1 MLWLLLSS
9 DVDTSL
15 LIARRNLHSFL
26 LHAMFCQRTSMTA
39 FLPLLV
45 VFFTVIASV
54 AAHSDGASFRR
65 HQRLHNRLN
74 SARELSETSNYN
86 RAIAGT
92 TRQRKSC
99 AARTSASASSSST
112 SVAKSTSTSTKAAA
126 TKTSHAASS
135 TATSNTANG
144 SNLKPSNW
152 PTATQAGAAPAATR
166 TSAADPFLLQL
177 SKAYNNAD
185 NALYNE
191 VHTGQMTF

>member
-1 MLWLLLSS
+1 
-9 DVDTSL
+9 
-15 LIARRNLHSFL
+15 
-26 LHAMFCQRTSMTA
+26 MTA
-39 FLPLLV
+39 FLPFLV

-74 SARELSETSNYN
+74 SVRELSETSNYN

-112 SVAKSTSTSTKAAA
+112 SVAKSTTTKAAA

-152 PTATQAGAAPAATR
+152 PTATQAGAAPAATK